1 MQELQN
7 ALSVADDD
15 YLVALANKGILKRSY
30 KDLET
35 SEISAEYT
43 DTTAEV
49 TVSGE
54 KCTITVPLAE
64 SKCTCPSRSIC
75 RHIITSILWLKSN
88 LNNTVN
94 TDSGENQ
101 QTQDNVSENTDTKIS
116 DELINEL
123 SSFPLQTIQKA
134 MKKQYYSEFV
144 YNAEKGILPEIE
156 ETSVLSVK
164 FPKEDITVRLISPL
178 EYSTCT
184 CHSLELCRHKA
195 AAILAWQLK
204 HKIITPEIMLTNTE
218 PTTRIDVSKVHS
230 AAETVRNF
238 LFDILSNGLVRLSD
252 DISDRAEYASAMCH
266 NARLADCERLMR
278 EIGNRI
284 QSYID
289 HTADFNTD
297 ILFSLIM
304 DCIILLEKILGTDD
318 QKLLSS
324 YLGEFKSSYSLTD
337 TLELIPMAKRNFSS
351 ASGYEGT
358 LYYFLNKDKNSCYP
372 FLSFS
377 YIMPKYNR
385 SASRRKFSSA
395 PWGLYGEM
403 DDIMGCEL
411 RLENPKL
418 SGNKISSSNDTKAE
432 ILEKVNLNQPI
443 VYDRI
448 YTDFEKM
455 LYEVFR
461 NEIFSDIEK
470 LVLVAPKRCVSS
482 KSDTITQSH
491 QIVIEDYCGHYL
503 TVKTKYKSDSKDFF
517 SLLQRIGDT
526 MQENPEQQYVIFAN
540 TYIQNG
546 HCYLYPIAIY
556 DHIDIPE
563 NMAAETPEIA
573 YKPSETLSLLSKLM
587 YEIRSVLCD
596 IIQCGINSFDLYEQ
610 INDYSAECTKSGL
623 IVLGGKLKNVYEL
636 FKAKNH
642 TYDNDNTDIINI
654 LTEIYTYLSI
664 GIQKT
669 EIKQA
674 NNNLY
679 EKN

>member
-1 MQELQN
+1 
-7 ALSVADDD
+7 
-15 YLVALANKGILKRSY
+15 
-30 KDLET
+30 
-35 SEISAEYT
+35 
-43 DTTAEV
+43 
-49 TVSGE
+49 
-54 KCTITVPLAE
+54 VPLGE
-64 SKCTCPSRSIC
+64 RKCTCPSRSVC
-75 RHIITSILWLKSN
+75 RHIITSILWLKNN
-88 LNNTVN
+88 LSDNINS
-94 TDSGENQ
+94 DSDDNQ
-101 QTQDNVSENTDTKIS
+101 QSEATTDENTDVKIP
-116 DELINEL
+116 DELTNEL
-123 SSFPLQTIQKA
+123 SLFPLQAIQKA
-134 MKKQYYSEFV
+134 MKKQYYSDFV
-144 YNAEKGILPEIE
+144 YDAGKGILPEIE
-156 ETSVLSVK
+156 ETSVLAVK

-184 CHSLELCRHKA
+184 CHSRELCRHKA

-204 HKIITPEIMLTNTE
+204 HKIITPELMLTYIE
-218 PTTRIDVSKVHS
+218 PTNRVDVRKVHS

-238 LFDILSNGLVRLSD
+238 LFDMLSNGLVRLSD

-278 EIGNRI
+278 EIGNRL

-297 ILFSLIM
+297 ILFSVIM
-304 DCIILLEKILGTDD
+304 DCITLLEKILKTDD

-337 TLELIPMAKRNFSS
+337 TLELIPVAKRHFSS

-358 LYYFLNKDKNSCYP
+358 LYYFLNKDKNGHYP
-372 FLSFS
+372 FLSYS
-377 YIMPKYNR
+377 YIMPKYYV
-385 SASRRKFSSA
+385 SSRHNKRYSA

-432 ILEKVNLNQPI
+432 MLEKVNLNQPI

-455 LYEVFR
+455 LYEVFK
-461 NEIFSDIEK
+461 NEMFSDIEK

-491 QIVIEDYCGHYL
+491 RIVIEDYCGHYITL
-503 TVKTKYKSDSKDFF
+503 KTKYKSDSKDFF
-517 SLLQRIGDT
+517 ALLQQVGDT

-556 DHIDIPE
+556 DHIDIPK
-563 NMAAETPEIA
+563 NMTAEKTEIT
-573 YKPSETLSLLSKLM
+573 YKPSETLSILSKLM

-610 INDYSAECTKSGL
+610 VNDYSAECTKSGL
-623 IVLGGKLKNVYEL
+623 IVLGGKLKSMYEL

-642 TYDNDNTDIINI
+642 TYNNDNTDIINI

-679 EKN
+679 EEN

>member
-7 ALSVADDD
+7 VLSVADDD

-35 SEISAEYT
+35 AEISAEYT
-43 DTTAEV
+43 DTAAEV

-88 LNNTVN
+88 LNNDVN

-101 QTQDNVSENTDTKIS
+101 PTQDTTTENTDTKIS

-123 SSFPLQTIQKA
+123 TSFPLQSIQKA

-144 YNAEKGILPEIE
+144 YDAEKGILPEIE

-164 FPKEDITVRLISPL
+164 FPKEDITVKLISPL

-184 CHSLELCRHKA
+184 CHSQNLCRHKA

-204 HKIITPEIMLTNTE
+204 HKIITRENMLTKAE

-230 AAETVRNF
+230 AAESVRNF
-238 LFDILSNGLVRLSD
+238 LFEILSNGLVRLSD
-252 DISDRAEYASAMCH
+252 DISDRAEYASTICH

-284 QSYID
+284 QSYTE
-289 HTADFNTD
+289 HKPDFNTD
-297 ILFSLIM
+297 KLFSLIM
-304 DCIILLEKILGTDD
+304 DCIILLEKILRTDN

-324 YLGEFKSSYSLTD
+324 YLGEFRSSYYLTD
-337 TLELIPMAKRNFSS
+337 TLEIIPMAKRNFLS
-351 ASGYEGT
+351 ASGYEGIV
-358 LYYFLNKDKNSCYP
+358 YYFLNKDKNSSYP

-377 YIMPKYNR
+377 YIMPTFYG
-385 SASRRKFSSA
+385 SSRRSKRYSA
-395 PWGLYGEM
+395 PWGLSGEM
-403 DDIMGCEL
+403 DDIIGREL
-411 RLENPKL
+411 RLKNPKL
-418 SGNKISSSNDTKAE
+418 SGNKISSSNDTKADM
-432 ILEKVNLNQPI
+432 LKKVNLNQPI

-455 LYEVFR
+455 LYKVFK

-517 SLLQRIGDT
+517 ALLQRIGDI

-556 DHIDIPE
+556 DHIDIPR
-563 NMAAETPEIA
+563 NMTEEKTEITF
-573 YKPSETLSLLSKLM
+573 KPSETMSALSKLM
-587 YEIRSVLCD
+587 FEIRSVLCD

-610 INDYSAECTKSGL
+610 IKDYSAECKKSGL
-623 IVLGGKLKNVYEL
+623 IVLGDKLKKAYEL

-642 TYDNDNTDIINI
+642 TYNNDNTDIINI

-679 EKN
+679 EEN

>member
-1 MQELQN
+1 MQELQS
-7 ALSVADDD
+7 AISVTDDD

-35 SEISAEYT
+35 AEISAEYT
-43 DTTAEV
+43 DSAAEV

-64 SKCTCPSRSIC
+64 SKCTCPSRNIC
-75 RHIITSILWLKSN
+75 RHIITSILWLKNN
-88 LNNTVN
+88 LSDNITS
-94 TDSGENQ
+94 DSGENQ
-101 QTQDNVSENTDTKIS
+101 QTEDTTDENTDVKIP
-116 DELINEL
+116 DELTNEL
-123 SSFPLQTIQKA
+123 SSFSLQAIQKA

-144 YNAEKGILPEIE
+144 YDAENGILPEIE
-156 ETSVLSVK
+156 ETSVLAVK
-164 FPKEDITVRLISPL
+164 FPKKDITVRLISPL

-184 CHSLELCRHKA
+184 CHSRELCRHKA

-204 HKIITPEIMLTNTE
+204 HKIITPELMLTYNE
-218 PTTRIDVSKVHS
+218 PTARVDVGKVHS
-230 AAETVRNF
+230 AAETVRDF
-238 LFDILSNGLVRLSD
+238 LFDMLSNGLVRLSD

-278 EIGNRI
+278 EIGNRL

-297 ILFSLIM
+297 ILFSVIM
-304 DCIILLEKILGTDD
+304 DCITLLEKILKTDD

-337 TLELIPMAKRNFSS
+337 TLELIPVAKRHFSS

-358 LYYFLNKDKNSCYP
+358 LYYFLNKDKNGHYP
-372 FLSFS
+372 FLSYS
-377 YIMPKYNR
+377 YIMPKYYG
-385 SASRRKFSSA
+385 SSRHSKRYSA

-432 ILEKVNLNQPI
+432 MLEKVNLNQPV

-455 LYEVFR
+455 LYEVFK
-461 NEIFSDIEK
+461 NEMFSDIEK

-491 QIVIEDYCGHYL
+491 QIVIEDYCGHYITL
-503 TVKTKYKSDSKDFF
+503 KTKYKSDSKDFF
-517 SLLQRIGDT
+517 ALLQQVGDT

-556 DHIDIPE
+556 DHIDIPR
-563 NMAAETPEIA
+563 NMTEEKPEITF
-573 YKPSETLSLLSKLM
+573 KPSETLSLLSKLM
-587 YEIRSVLCD
+587 YEIRSILCD

-610 INDYSAECTKSGL
+610 INDYSAECKKSGL
-623 IVLGGKLKNVYEL
+623 IVLGDKLKNVYEL

-679 EKN
+679 EEN

>member
-1 MQELQN
+1 MQKLLFSLN
-7 ALSVADDD
+7 GVDDNYLTALS
-15 YLVALANKGILKRSY
+15 NKGILKRSY

-35 SEISAEYT
+35 AEISAEYT
-43 DTTAEV
+43 DNSAEV
-49 TVSGE
+49 TVSDE

-75 RHIITSILWLKSN
+75 RHIITSILWLKNN
-88 LNNTVN
+88 LIEKDN
-94 TDSGENQ
+94 NQ
-101 QTQDNVSENTDTKIS
+101 QQSENTDTKIS
-116 DELINEL
+116 EELKNEL
-123 SSFPLQTIQKA
+123 SSFPLQEIQKA

-144 YNAEKGILPEIE
+144 YNAEKGILPETE
-156 ETSVLSVK
+156 ETSVISVK
-164 FPKEDITVRLISPL
+164 FPKEDITVRIISPL
-178 EYSTCT
+178 ENSACT
-184 CHSLELCRHKA
+184 CHSQGLCRHKA

-204 HKIITPEIMLTNTE
+204 HKIITPEVLMTKVE
-218 PTTRIDVSKVHS
+218 PTNRIDVSKVHS
-230 AAETVRNF
+230 VAETVKTF

-252 DISDRAEYASAMCH
+252 DISERAEYASTMCH
-266 NARLADCERLMR
+266 NARLADCERIMR
-278 EIGNRI
+278 EIGTRI

-289 HTADFNTD
+289 HKADFNIDT
-297 ILFSLIM
+297 LFSLIM
-304 DCIILLEKILGTDD
+304 DCIMLLEKIVKTDD

-337 TLELIPMAKRNFSS
+337 MLEIIPIAKRYFSS

-358 LYYFLNKDKNSCYP
+358 IYYFLNKEKNSHYP
-372 FLSFS
+372 FLSYS
-377 YIMPKYNR
+377 SIMPKFYG
-385 SASRRKFSSA
+385 SARRNKHNSA

-403 DDIMGCEL
+403 DDIMGYEL
-411 RLENPKL
+411 CLEKPKL

-432 ILEKVNLNQPI
+432 MLDKVNFNQQI

-455 LYEVFR
+455 LYEVFE
-461 NEIFSDIEK
+461 NEMFSDIEK
-470 LVLVAPKRCVSS
+470 LVLVAPKKCVSS
-482 KSDTITQSH
+482 ESDTITQSH
-491 QIVIEDYCGHYL
+491 QIVVEDYCGHYL
-503 TVKTKYKSDSKDFF
+503 TIKAKYKSDTKDFF

-526 MQENPEQQYVIFAN
+526 MQANPEQQYVIFAN
-540 TYIQNG
+540 TYIENG
-546 HCYLYPIAIY
+546 QCYLYPIAIY
-556 DHIDIPE
+556 DHIDIPQ
-563 NMAAETPEIA
+563 NMTAEKTEIT
-573 YKPSETLSLLSKLM
+573 YEPSETLSSLSKLM

-623 IVLGGKLKNVYEL
+623 IVLSGKLKNMYEL

-642 TYDNDNTDIINI
+642 TYINDNTDIINI

-679 EKN
+679 KEN